1 MKLVIGN
8 DHAAIEMKNEIKEYL
23 EGKGIEVI
31 DVGTNSPESFD
42 YPISGYRV

>member
-31 DVGTNSPESFD
+31 DVPGGAKWKR
-42 YPISGYRV
+42 I

>member
-23 EGKGIEVI
+23 EERALR
-31 DVGTNSPESFD
+31 SLM
-42 YPISGYRV
+42 